1 MAAYTNTTMLADTTD
16 IDGFVGANVSAS
28 FTETMEDLVG
38 VYTEGYLCNL
48 IKYDAVTNWA
58 SLDDVL
64 KLMLSEYVARA
75 IAVEAIKYD
84 MSGYA
89 TDEGKARIN
98 AEDMINIHI
107 FRMKAI
113 EELLKKGDVLAFLGV
128 T

>member
-1 MAAYTNTTMLADTTD
+1 MVAYTNTKMLAATTD
-16 IDGFVGANVSAS
+16 VDGFMGKNVSTD

-75 IAVEAIKYD
+75 IAVEGIKYD
-84 MSGYA
+84 MSGF
-89 TDEGKARIN
+89 KSRIE
-98 AEDMINIHI
+98 AENMVNIHLH
-107 FRMKAI
+107 RMNEIKKI
-113 EELLKKGDVLAFLGV
+113 LKDGESLATMKV
-128 T
+128 A